1 MENQVLVT
9 NENGVAMTSSLKIA
23 EVFGKEHKNVISK
36 IREKKHLF
44 GQLNFEQ
51 SYYVNDQNKKQP
63 MYLLD
68 RDFTTFLIMGFTGS
82 KADEWKMKYIKAFN
96 EMEQMLKDGTQLTEK
111 QKLEL
116 QLFSKN
122 KAEVAEAHKKLL
134 ELETKPLIETIE
146 EQKCENAKL
155 KPKADYADDIL
166 LPSPGTVTTT
176 QIAKEYKITAKS
188 LNILLHKLGIQ
199 YKVNGQWVLY
209 AKYADKGY
217 TKSCTKKIKPTYG
230 TPKVIVYT
238 RWTQK
243 GRQFL
248 YELLKNEGVYPIKKA
263 QMNK

>member
-1 MENQVLVT
+1 
-9 NENGVAMTSSLKIA
+9 
-23 EVFGKEHKNVISK
+23 
-36 IREKKHLF
+36 
-44 GQLNFEQ
+44 
-51 SYYVNDQNKKQP
+51 

-68 RDFTTFLIMGFTGS
+68 RDFTTFLIMSFTGS

-155 KPKADYADDIL
+155 KPKADFANDIL
-166 LPSPGTVTTT
+166 LSPGTVTIT
-176 QIAKEYKITAKS
+176 QIAKDYGMRGAEM
-188 LNILLHKLGIQ
+188 NNLLHKLRIQ

-209 AKYADKGY
+209 AKYDDKGY
-217 TKSCTKKIKPTYG
+217 TKSCTQLIHHTYG
-230 TPKVIVYT
+230 KSESIVYT
-238 RWTQK
+238 RWTEK
-243 GRQFL
+243 GREFL
-248 YELLKNEGVYPIKKA
+248 NELLKNEGIYPIKKA

>member
-1 MENQVLVT
+1 MENLVLVT

-36 IREKKHLF
+36 IREKEHLF

-82 KADEWKMKYIKAFN
+82 KADEWKIKYIKAFN

-155 KPKADYADDIL
+155 KPKADFADDIL
-166 LPSPGTVTTT
+166 LSPGTVTIT
-176 QIAKEYKITAKS
+176 QIAKDYGMSGAEM
-188 LNILLHKLGIQ
+188 NNLLHKLRIQ

-209 AKYADKGY
+209 AKYDDKGY
-217 TKSCTKKIKPTYG
+217 TKSCTQLIHHTYG
-230 TPKVIVYT
+230 KSESIVYT
-238 RWTQK
+238 RWTEK
-243 GRQFL
+243 GREFL
-248 YELLKNEGVYPIKKA
+248 NELLKNEGIYPIKKA

>member
-1 MENQVLVT
+1 MENLVLVT

-23 EVFGKEHKNVISK
+23 EVFGKEHKDVLKAIRNKSK
-36 IREKKHLF
+36 LF
-44 GQLNFEQ
+44 GQRNFAQ
-51 SYYVNDQNKKQP
+51 SYYINNQNKKQP

-82 KADEWKMKYIKAFN
+82 KADEWKIKYIKAFN

-155 KPKADYADDIL
+155 KPKADFADDIL
-166 LPSPGTVTTT
+166 LSPGTVTIT
-176 QIAKEYKITAKS
+176 QIAKDYGMSGAEM
-188 LNILLHKLGIQ
+188 NNLLHKLRIQ

-209 AKYADKGY
+209 AKYDDKGY
-217 TKSCTKKIKPTYG
+217 TKSCTQLIHHTYG
-230 TPKVIVYT
+230 KSESIVYT
-238 RWTQK
+238 RWTEK
-243 GRQFL
+243 GREFL
-248 YELLKNEGVYPIKKA
+248 NELLKNEGIYPIKKA

>member
-1 MENQVLVT
+1 MKDLVLVT

-23 EVFGKEHKNVISK
+23 EVFGKEHKDVLKAIRNKSK
-36 IREKKHLF
+36 LF
-44 GQLNFEQ
+44 GQRNFAQ
-51 SYYVNDQNKKQP
+51 SYYINNQNKKQP

-82 KADEWKMKYIKAFN
+82 KADEWKIKYIKAFN

-146 EQKCENAKL
+146 NQKPLVEF
-155 KPKADYADDIL
+155 ADDIL
-166 LPSPGTVTTT
+166 LSPGTVTIT
-176 QIAKEYKITAKS
+176 QIAKDYGMRGAEM
-188 LNILLHKLGIQ
+188 NNLLHKLRIQ

-209 AKYADKGY
+209 AKYDDKGY
-217 TKSCTKKIKPTYG
+217 TKSCTKKIKNTYG
-230 TPKVIVYT
+230 KSESIVYT
-238 RWTQK
+238 RWTEE
-243 GRQFL
+243 GRKFL
-248 YELLKNEGVYPIKKA
+248 NELLKNEGIYPIKKGDF
-263 QMNK
+263 

>member
-1 MENQVLVT
+1 MKDLVLVT

-23 EVFGKEHKNVISK
+23 DVFWKEHKDVLK
-36 IREKKHLF
+36 AIRNKAELF
-44 GQLNFEQ
+44 NERNFALNEYKD
-51 SYYVNDQNKKQP
+51 SIGRKLP

-146 EQKCENAKL
+146 NQKPLVEFANVVGANDTLISIGNFSKVVEDEVGIDIGQNKLFKWLRDNKYLYKRGSNNIPYQQYVNSGYFVLKESVKNGMVFNQTFITGKGQIYLIKKLKESAKL
-155 KPKADYADDIL
+155 A
-166 LPSPGTVTTT
+166 
-176 QIAKEYKITAKS
+176 
-188 LNILLHKLGIQ
+188 
-199 YKVNGQWVLY
+199 
-209 AKYADKGY
+209 
-217 TKSCTKKIKPTYG
+217 
-230 TPKVIVYT
+230 
-238 RWTQK
+238 
-243 GRQFL
+243 
-248 YELLKNEGVYPIKKA
+248 
-263 QMNK
+263 

>member
-1 MENQVLVT
+1 MKDLVLVT

-36 IREKKHLF
+36 IREKEHLF
-44 GQLNFEQ
+44 DGLNFELVK
-51 SYYVNDQNKKQP
+51 YTDNKGEKRP

-155 KPKADYADDIL
+155 KPKADFANDIL
-166 LPSPGTVTTT
+166 LSPGTVTIT
-176 QIAKEYKITAKS
+176 QIAKDYGMSGAEM
-188 LNILLHKLGIQ
+188 NNLLHKLKIQ

-209 AKYADKGY
+209 AKYDDKGY
-217 TKSCTKKIKPTYG
+217 TKSCTQLIKHTYG
-230 TPKVIVYT
+230 TPEAIVYT
-238 RWTQK
+238 RWTEK
-243 GRQFL
+243 GREFL
-248 YELLKNEGVYPIKKA
+248 NELLKNEGIYPIKKGDF
-263 QMNK
+263 

>member
-1 MENQVLVT
+1 
-9 NENGVAMTSSLKIA
+9 
-23 EVFGKEHKNVISK
+23 
-36 IREKKHLF
+36 
-44 GQLNFEQ
+44 
-51 SYYVNDQNKKQP
+51 

-134 ELETKPLIETIE
+134 ELETKPLVETIE
-146 EQKCENAKL
+146 KQKCENAKL
-155 KPKADYADDIL
+155 KPKADYANDIL
-166 LPSPGTVTTT
+166 LAPGTVTTT
-176 QIAKEYKITAKS
+176 QIAKEYAMRARS

-209 AKYADKGY
+209 AKYDGKGY
-217 TKSCTKKIKPTYG
+217 TKSCTKEIKHTYG
-230 TPKVIVYT
+230 ESESIVYT

-248 YELLKNEGVYPIKKA
+248 YELLKNEGIYPIKKA
-263 QMNK
+263 QMDK

>member
-1 MENQVLVT
+1 MKDLVLVT

-23 EVFGKEHKNVISK
+23 EVFGKEHKDVLKAIRNKSK
-36 IREKKHLF
+36 LF
-44 GQLNFEQ
+44 GQRNFAQ
-51 SYYVNDQNKKQP
+51 SYYINNQNKKQP

-82 KADEWKMKYIKAFN
+82 KADEWKIKYIKAFN

-146 EQKCENAKL
+146 NQKPLVEF
-155 KPKADYADDIL
+155 ADDIL
-166 LPSPGTVTTT
+166 LSPGTVTIT
-176 QIAKEYKITAKS
+176 QIAKDYGMRGAEM
-188 LNILLHKLGIQ
+188 NNLLHKLRIQ

-209 AKYADKGY
+209 AKYDDKGY
-217 TKSCTKKIKPTYG
+217 TKSCTKKIKNTYG
-230 TPKVIVYT
+230 KSESIVYT
-238 RWTQK
+238 RWTEE
-243 GRQFL
+243 GRKFL
-248 YELLKNEGVYPIKKA
+248 NELLKNEGIYPIKKA